1 MDGPLVS
8 VNREGTVAEIED
20 SSVEQLQRRVR
31 ELQAELER
39 YRAAAQDT
47 LEQVDWC
54 IGYFTARKLTG
65 PAARL
70 SRNRGLVRTDLLGR
84 AEQPLPGPRAD
95 GEGARQ

>member
-1 MDGPLVS
+1 M
-8 VNREGTVAEIED
+8 AEVEE

-54 IGYFTARKLTG
+54 IGYFTALKLTG
-65 PAARL
+65 PAATL
-70 SRNRGLVRTDLLGR
+70 SRNRELVRTDLLGR
-84 AEQPLPGPRAD
+84 AEQPLPGPGAETT
-95 GEGARQ
+95 GERGR